1 MIKLEK
7 VNKYFNYRKKNEIHV
22 INDTSLEL
30 PDTGLV
36 ALLGPSGC
44 GKTTLLN
51 TIGGLD
57 KVKSGNIY
65 INNQKITQQS
75 IYQKDKIRNE
85 NIGYIF
91 QNFYLIDDKTVF
103 ENVALS
109 LTLIGIK
116 DKKEIKT
123 RVNYI
128 LEALNIY
135 RYRNRQASMLSG
147 GERQR
152 VAIARALVKD
162 PNIIIADEP
171 TGNLDSANT
180 IAIMN
185 IIKTISKTRLVL
197 LVTHETDLAKFYA
210 DRIIEIEDG
219 MVKNDYANIHDNN
232 LDYRIDNKIY
242 LKDFKYQTNLKDG
255 NNSINIYNEQKSG
268 LKLSI
273 IVKDN
278 NIYIKSLTDNT
289 KIEIIDDNSNVELV
303 NEHYHQIDKSIYEQ
317 VDFNLNYHDHSKYK
331 YSSIFNL
338 LTLIT
343 NGFKKIFSSSKIQKI
358 LLLGFLGSGAFITY
372 AVSNIMGLNNIK
384 DEYFIEK
391 NRHYYDLKR
400 NINFNSY
407 EQIQNLASVD
417 YLLPG
422 NADINFQINYNDFW
436 QTQDFTSEIKGSVVD
451 KAYLQEQDLLYGRMP
466 INDNDIVVD
475 KMVFD
480 NLFESSF
487 NEPFIAGYKKT
498 EDFLTVQVTHFQNTY
513 IIVGIVDQKDPSI
526 YVNKKHLIS
535 LINDSNLKDYQIMD
549 IKLTQGKMPLEK
561 NEVIVN
567 SNVQDEYILGQQYAF
582 DGSLE
587 ALTVVGY
594 YQGNSDF
601 PLTNQQTIAEKLLK
615 SSNSITIMPKDN
627 QKLVIDMKNLNYNI
641 KSSYETSLNEY
652 KAQNRKEMLAGLSVC
667 AAMLFISFVEI
678 YLMIRSSFLSRIKEV
693 GIYRAIGVKRF
704 DIYKMFSGEILA
716 ITTLAC
722 LPGVFITSFILHEL
736 SSISYFA
743 AHYLVNPLTIIITII
758 LIYGFNLLVGLLPVM
773 NVMRQTPADIL
784 ARKDID

>member
-7 VNKYFNYRKKNEIHV
+7 INKYFNYRKKNEIHV

-57 KVKSGNIY
+57 NVKSGNIY

-75 IYQKDKIRNE
+75 VYQKDKIRNE

-109 LTLIGIK
+109 LNLIGIK
-116 DKKEIKT
+116 DKNEIKT
-123 RVNYI
+123 RVNYV

-152 VAIARALVKD
+152 VAIARAIVKD

-219 MVKNDYANIHDNN
+219 SVKNDYANKHDNN

-242 LKDFKYQTNLKDG
+242 LKDFKYQTSLKDD
-255 NNSINIYNEQKSG
+255 NNLINIYNEKKSD

-273 IVKDN
+273 IVKNN
-278 NIYIKSLTDNT
+278 NIYIKSLMDNT

-303 NEHYHQIDKSIYEQ
+303 NEHYCQIDKSIYEQ
-317 VDFNLNYHDHSKYK
+317 VDFNLNSHDHSKYK

-338 LTLIT
+338 FTLIT
-343 NGFKKIFSSSKIQKI
+343 NGFKKVFSSSKIKKI
-358 LLLGFLGSGAFITY
+358 LLLGFLGSGAFVTY

-391 NRHYYDLKR
+391 NRNYYDLKR
-400 NINFNSY
+400 NINFNNY
-407 EQIQNLASVD
+407 EQIQNLTSVD
-417 YLLPG
+417 YVLPG
-422 NADINFQINYNDFW
+422 SGDISLQINYRDFW
-436 QTQDFTSEIKGSVVD
+436 QTQDFTSKLKGSVVD
-451 KAYLQEQDLLYGRMP
+451 LDYLQEQDIINGRMP
-466 INDNDIVVD
+466 AHDNEIVVD

-480 NLFESSF
+480 NLFENSF
-487 NEPFIAGYKKT
+487 NEPFVAGYKKA
-498 EDFLTVQVTHFQNTY
+498 EDYLMVQVTHLNNTY
-513 IIVGIVDQKDPSI
+513 IIVGIVDKKDPSI
-526 YVNKKHLIS
+526 YVNRNHLIS
-535 LINDSNLKDYQIMD
+535 LINDSSLEDYLVKDINLTEGKLPLAKD
-549 IKLTQGKMPLEK
+549 
-561 NEVIVN
+561 EVIVN
-567 SNVQDEYILGQQYAF
+567 AKMKDMYKIGQKYDLDISNEP
-582 DGSLE
+582 
-587 ALTVVGY
+587 LTVVGY
-594 YQGNSDF
+594 YEGEYQL
-601 PLTNQQTIAEKLLK
+601 PLTNQKTIAEKLLK
-615 SSNSITIMPKDN
+615 SNSSITIMPKDS
-627 QKLVIDMKNLNYNI
+627 KELITDMKKMNYNV

-652 KAQNRKEMLAGLSVC
+652 KAQNNKEILAGLSVC
-667 AAMLFISFVEI
+667 TAMLFISFVEI

-693 GIYRAIGVKRF
+693 GIYRAIGVKRL

-722 LPGVFITSFILHEL
+722 LPGIFITSFIINEL
-736 SSISYFA
+736 SSISFFA
-743 AHYLVNPLTIIITII
+743 SHYLVNPLTILITIV
-758 LIYGFNLLVGLLPVM
+758 LVYSFNLLVGLLPVM

>member
-498 EDFLTVQVTHFQNTY
+498 EDFLNVQVTHFQNTY
-513 IIVGIVDQKDPSI
+513 IIVGIVDQKI
-526 YVNKKHLIS
+526 LQYMLI
-535 LINDSNLKDYQIMD
+535 
-549 IKLTQGKMPLEK
+549 K
-561 NEVIVN
+561 NI
-567 SNVQDEYILGQQYAF
+567 
-582 DGSLE
+582 
-587 ALTVVGY
+587 
-594 YQGNSDF
+594 
-601 PLTNQQTIAEKLLK
+601 
-615 SSNSITIMPKDN
+615 
-627 QKLVIDMKNLNYNI
+627 
-641 KSSYETSLNEY
+641 
-652 KAQNRKEMLAGLSVC
+652 
-667 AAMLFISFVEI
+667 
-678 YLMIRSSFLSRIKEV
+678 
-693 GIYRAIGVKRF
+693 
-704 DIYKMFSGEILA
+704 
-716 ITTLAC
+716 
-722 LPGVFITSFILHEL
+722 
-736 SSISYFA
+736 
-743 AHYLVNPLTIIITII
+743 
-758 LIYGFNLLVGLLPVM
+758 
-773 NVMRQTPADIL
+773 
-784 ARKDID
+784 